1 MKICIFGDSI
11 TEGYY
16 DEEKNGWANRL
27 KAIFSDDEIYNLG
40 ISGDSTEDLL
50 KRFDADIKDKNPEM
64 IVFAIGTNDSVY
76 LPAEK
81 RNYVDF
87 EKFKENLKTLIEK
100 SKLFTNNIVFVG
112 LTPVDESLTK
122 PIPWEIEMHYTNEE
136 IGKYSETIK
145 QICKDEKLKF
155 IDILK
160 DLASI
165 DYKGMLSDGL
175 HPNADGHEW
184 MANKV
189 AKELK
194 Q

>member
-1 MKICIFGDSI
+1 MNICIFGDSI

-16 DEEKNGWANRL
+16 DEEKNGWVNRL
-27 KAIFSDDEIYNLG
+27 KAIFSDDEICNLG

-64 IVFAIGTNDSVY
+64 IIFAIGTNDSVY

-87 EKFKENLKTLIEK
+87 NKFNENLKTLIEK
-100 SKLFTNNIVFVG
+100 SRQFTSNIVFVG

-136 IGKYSETIK
+136 IGKYNKAIR
-145 QICKDEKLKF
+145 QICEDEKLKF
-155 IDILK
+155 IDIFD

-165 DYKGMLSDGL
+165 NYKEMLSDGL
-175 HPNADGHEW
+175 HPNAVGHEW
-184 MANKV
+184 MANKI

-194 Q
+194 